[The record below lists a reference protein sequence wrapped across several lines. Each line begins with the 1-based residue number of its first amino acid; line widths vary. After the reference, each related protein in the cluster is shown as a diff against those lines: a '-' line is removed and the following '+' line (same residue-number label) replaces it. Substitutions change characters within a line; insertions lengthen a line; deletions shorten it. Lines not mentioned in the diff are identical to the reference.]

1 MKKYLFFLLIGI
13 LILGCNRDTEVKEQ
27 QEKAREEN
35 ANPNILQL
43 DAARQ
48 KNIDLKIE
56 QVKEGEV
63 QETIR
68 LMGKVE
74 PDQTR
79 TALIRPLTFGRILT
93 VHARQ
98 GDRVRT
104 GSELLTYDNIE
115 LGDLVAQ
122 YREVATE
129 VEVAKNSL
137 DRAKKLVDLGA
148 ISRAEFERRNAEH
161 KNSIARAESIRTKL
175 QRFGVNPEKASKT
188 MPSRTVLRSPFSG
201 VITML
206 DAAEGESIGP
216 EDEVLAVTDLS
227 RVWVTGNL
235 FEKDLSGVRVGQQA
249 QINADAYPEDV
260 FSGMITYIGDVV
272 DPNTRTIPLRC
283 EVANPDGRLKL
294 GLFVTM
300 EVPITSQ
307 HKALTIPSSAIQQ
320 FGDELAVF
328 VKKGDHEFEK
338 RTVHIA
344 GRSGDAVEVTAGVR
358 TGDLIVTQGSFQ
370 LKSEIKKEEIET
382 EEE

>member
-1 MKKYLFFLLIGI
+1 MKKYFFFLLIGI
-13 LILGCNRDTEVKEQ
+13 LISGCNRDDNVKEQ
-27 QEKAREEN
+27 SESAPEEN
-35 ANPNILQL
+35 ANPNILLL

-48 KNIDLKIE
+48 KNIDLRVE

-79 TALIRPLTFGRILT
+79 TAHIRPLTSGRILT
-93 VHARQ
+93 IHARL
-98 GDRVRT
+98 GDRVRA

-122 YREVATE
+122 YREAAAE

-137 DRAKKLVDLGA
+137 DRAKKLVDLGS
-148 ISRAEFERRNAEH
+148 ISRAEFERRDAEY
-161 KNSIARAESIRTKL
+161 KNTAARAESIRIKL
-175 QRFGVNPEKASKT
+175 QRFGVNPEEAST
-188 MPSRTVLRSPFSG
+188 TIPSRTVLRSPFSG
-201 VITML
+201 VITKL
-206 DAAEGESIGP
+206 DAAEGENIGP

-235 FEKDLSGVRVGQQA
+235 YEKDLSGVRAGQKA
-249 QINADAYPEDV
+249 QISADAYPEDV

-283 EVANPDGRLKL
+283 EVPNPDGRLKL

-300 EVPITSQ
+300 EAPTTSQ
-307 HKALTIPSSAIQQ
+307 HKAFTIPSSAIQQ

-328 VKKGDHEFEK
+328 VKKGDNEFEK
-338 RTVHIA
+338 RTVHI
-344 GRSGDAVEVTAGVR
+344 GGKSGDAVEVTDGIHAGEVV
-358 TGDLIVTQGSFQ
+358 VTQGSFQ
-370 LKSEIKKEEIET
+370 LKSEMKKEEIET